1 MTSPGLHTCNTTK
14 VSNKENAHIKT
25 FLNLKKEKKHLM
37 LITNLKFIAVTK
49 ITTTRALN
57 MLKQTSITRVN
68 LGYLLF

>member
-1 MTSPGLHTCNTTK
+1 MTSPGLHACSTTK

-25 FLNLKKEKKHLM
+25 FLNLKKEKKYLM
-37 LITNLKFIAVTK
+37 PITILKFIPVTK

-57 MLKQTSITRVN
+57 MLKQTSITRAN